1 MILIFSVV
9 SGIILN
15 GGLNMGKYDEC
26 QSMVRRTPEWT
37 VCSYFS
43 GPWGKTFSYGLD
55 FDEIYKFMCTIPYLG
70 DD

>member
-1 MILIFSVV
+1 
-9 SGIILN
+9 
-15 GGLNMGKYDEC
+15 MGKYDEC